1 MKFVLL
7 PRAKDD
13 LVKIRRYI
21 QQDSP
26 AAAQSVA
33 NRIRQSLLLL
43 TEQPHI
49 GHHTDDDDVLEWH
62 VPGLPYSIPYRII
75 NNQIQILRVF
85 HEAQQRPDS
94 WFDH

>member
-13 LVKIRRYI
+13 LVKIRQYI
-21 QQDSP
+21 QQDSR

-33 NRIRQSLLLL
+33 KRIRQSLLLL
-43 TEQPHI
+43 TEQAHI
-49 GHHTDDDDVLEWH
+49 GHQTDDDEVLEWH
-62 VPGLPYSIPYRII
+62 VSGLPYSIPYRIV
-75 NNQIQILRVF
+75 NHQIQILRVF
-85 HEAQQRPDS
+85 HEAQQRPNS